1 MNAEIIDEKTAKVRV
16 ASLPVNNKSGDTLKE
31 IPFFVAL
38 GNSTHCP
45 ITLSNVETHGGYAD
59 ITLVSGWFKLLGV
72 CFEGGARLVNPN
84 SKSGILNF
92 YPNPSENLLEIN
104 ISLTE
109 VGLTRLIPFNSLGEK
124 VTISFEQIILRP
136 TTISTKFNTIDLAP
150 GQYILQLAT
159 PSFVQNEIICIFR

>member
-45 ITLSNVETHGGYAD
+45 LTLSNVETHGGNAD

-72 CFEGGARLVNPN
+72 CLEGGARLVNPY

-92 YPNPSENLLEIN
+92 YQNPSENLLEIN

-150 GQYILQLAT
+150 GQYILQLVT